1 MSEFTGTIKN
11 NPKTQK
17 FTALNFNKDSDQSY
31 RTQTQKGQKPSI
43 QRKVFQPATKKLD
56 ETIEI
61 TDKEI
66 HFTRKRIHFSA
77 EKIRIS
83 DGQIISELEQAN
95 LTELLVETHKVF
107 KRLDKTPKK
116 HKPINY

>member
-17 FTALNFNKDSDQSY
+17 FTALNVNKDSDQSY

-77 EKIRIS
+77 EKNKNIRWANYIRIGAS
-83 DGQIISELEQAN
+83 KSNWTFGWN
-95 LTELLVETHKVF
+95 T
-107 KRLDKTPKK
+107 
-116 HKPINY
+116 